1 MLLLVLCLLMYSPPV
16 RGLIK
21 GWALGKLSG
30 CDDVF
35 DHCKEHFAYKE
46 LHFITLWPPVKI
58 YYRGTL
64 LMEPLME
71 CLFSFFTTS
80 KSLVPYNEFDILKYQ
95 YGTIP
100 CKIMRVSFH
109 TVFPCSTNEE
119 DKETLADNERFLN
132 ISIKSQAD
140 LEVNG

>member
-1 MLLLVLCLLMYSPPV
+1 LSFVSPCTSPPV

-21 GWALGKLSG
+21 GWSLGKLSG
-30 CDDVF
+30 CEDVF
-35 DHCKEHFAYKE
+35 YHFEEHVAYKE

-58 YYRGTL
+58 YCSSDGTINGMSYL
-64 LMEPLME
+64 
-71 CLFSFFTTS
+71 LFSFFITS
-80 KSLVPYNEFDILKYQ
+80 KSLVAYMYNEFDILKYQ
-95 YGTIP
+95 YGTLP

-109 TVFPCSTNEE
+109 IVFPCSTNEE